1 MKRPNIT
8 PGPWTAGNAQ
18 TGFPG
23 QVYSGQIEDP
33 HRGKTARIVCNV
45 MGSALPTWRSDL
57 QAIATL
63 PCLLEALE
71 AVAGTP
77 KHGEPEIY
85 DPEFKQ
91 NWEEDMGRH
100 AIDQLHSLIDTA
112 RAALLKAGYTP

>member
-1 MKRPNIT
+1 MKQLFQTLGTLHTFRTTSPDYAPTFGIYAANDPNDETIIRT
-8 PGPWTAGNAQ
+8 
-18 TGFPG
+18 
-23 QVYSGQIEDP
+23 SGE
-33 HRGKTARIVCNV
+33 HAE
-45 MGSALPTWRSDL
+45 ALVDIISY
-57 QAIATL
+57 L
-63 PCLLEALE
+63 PDLLEALE

-112 RAALLKAGYTP
+112 RAALQKAGYTP